1 MKKEIHPKYFKDA
14 KITCACGAV
23 HAIGSTVEDIQV
35 ELCSKCHPFYT
46 GEKSKML
53 DTARRV
59 EKFTDRAAKKSAVET
74 GKKVKKIKRAAQK
87 AAKGPKFEEEEK
99 GVVIK
104 KLKTKLKT
112 KKKA

>member
-1 MKKEIHPKYFKDA
+1 MKKDLHPKYNSEA

-23 HAIGSTVEDIQV
+23 FTVGSTVDEIQV

-46 GEKSKML
+46 GEKQKIL

-59 EKFTDRAAKKSAVET
+59 EKFTERASKKIEKAS
-74 GKKVKKIKRAAQK
+74 GKKVKQAKRAAQK

-99 GVVIK
+99 GVIK
-104 KLKTKLKT
+104 KLKKIS
-112 KKKA
+112 KK

>member
-1 MKKEIHPKYFKDA
+1 MKKDIHPKYNEEA

-23 HAIGSTVEDIQV
+23 FTVGSTVDEIQI

-46 GEKSKML
+46 GEKQKIL

-59 EKFTDRAAKKSAVET
+59 EKFANRASKKSDQVT
-74 GKKVKKIKRAAQK
+74 GKKVKKAKRAAIK

-99 GVVIK
+99 GVIK
-104 KLKTKLKT
+104 KM
-112 KKKA
+112 KKIKK

>member
-1 MKKEIHPKYFKDA
+1 MRKEIHPKYFKDA

-23 HAIGSTVEDIQV
+23 HNIGSTIEDIQV

-59 EKFTDRAAKKSAVET
+59 EKFTERASKKTEKVT

-87 AAKGPKFEEEEK
+87 AAKGPKFEEEK
-99 GVVIK
+99 GIVIK
-104 KLKTKLKT
+104 KLKTK
-112 KKKA
+112 KKSA

>member
-1 MKKEIHPKYFKDA
+1 MKKEIHPKYFKEA
-14 KITCACGAV
+14 KIACACGAAFTV
-23 HAIGSTVEDIQV
+23 GSTVEEIQV

-46 GEKSKML
+46 GEKQKIL

-59 EKFTDRAAKKSAVET
+59 EKFTERASKKSESAT
-74 GKKVKKIKRAAQK
+74 GKKTKKVKRAAQK

-99 GVVIK
+99 GAVKIK
-104 KLKTKLKT
+104 S

>member
-1 MKKEIHPKYFKDA
+1 MKKDIHPQYFKEA

-23 HAIGSTVEDIQV
+23 YTVGSTVENIQV

-46 GEKSKML
+46 GEKQKIL

-59 EKFTDRAAKKSAVET
+59 EKFTERVAKKAEKAT
-74 GKKVKKIKRAAQK
+74 GKKIKKLKRAAQK

-99 GVVIK
+99 GIIK
-104 KLKTKLKT
+104 KLKTK
-112 KKKA
+112 KKSA

>member
-1 MKKEIHPKYFKDA
+1 MKKEIHPTYFKDA

-23 HAIGSTVEDIQV
+23 HIVGSTVEDIQV

-46 GEKSKML
+46 GEKQKIL

-59 EKFTDRAAKKSAVET
+59 EKFTERAAKKTKETT

-99 GVVIK
+99 GAIVK
-104 KLKTKLKT
+104 KVRT
-112 KKKA
+112 KKKEA

>member
-1 MKKEIHPKYFKDA
+1 MKKETHPKYFKDA

-23 HAIGSTVEDIQV
+23 HIIGSTVEDIQV

-46 GEKSKML
+46 GENKKML

-59 EKFTDRAAKKSAVET
+59 EKFTERFSKKAEKAT
-74 GKKVKKIKRAAQK
+74 GKKTKKIKRAAQK

-99 GVVIK
+99 GAIVK
-104 KLKTKLKT
+104 KVKT
-112 KKKA
+112 KKQA